1 MGVRTE
7 APPDVPMH
15 WGTLA
20 AGEANSSSVPPTPT
34 WAGVIRKL
42 PLLHPPLPAPP
53 AMGAVLK
60 GHEVR
65 KGSLSLGHFL

>member
-1 MGVRTE
+1 MGVRAE

-42 PLLHPPLPAPP
+42 PLLPAPAPP
-53 AMGAVLK
+53 RPPPRPRPWG
-60 GHEVR
+60 R
-65 KGSLSLGHFL
+65 C